1 MIDAAYNGRIH
12 AVTRNMQRQRN
23 EQAADRT
30 GAGGE
35 KPPRIHRGAI
45 FTIVAAALI
54 MSTLDATIV
63 ATALDTLQR
72 DLDTTIN
79 WAGWT
84 ITAYAFGLVL
94 MLPLSGKL
102 STQYGHRRMF
112 LASVF
117 VFSAASLACGFA
129 TNIYMLIVLRVIQ
142 AAGGAGFTPSAT
154 AIIVEYFGRAR
165 DRAVGVFGSLFA
177 TGAMTG
183 PIFGGLLVAYWSWRG
198 IFWIN
203 VPIGAAVIA
212 LALHYIPRDPLRSEK
227 PGGRADIPG
236 MVLLGFGLLAGMFT
250 ITYLGE
256 KDARLASASFLV
268 PLVVAIIAFSAFF
281 RHVHR
286 TAAPFIA
293 PRLIHGRGFG
303 AVNLVNALYTGIPIG
318 MVALIPIY
326 AAHRYGID
334 PLRAGT
340 LLAAQGAAN
349 ILLVLL
355 GAALIRRTGYR
366 LPIYVG
372 GAIIALGLVLLWLG
386 PEGGIPPYAWLAGS
400 AFLAGAGA
408 GTLSPPSRNAGLQLA
423 PRDASTIAALRTM
436 CINTGAITTVSV
448 VTALVA
454 SFGHPGS
461 TQAWTYLGAAVIL
474 VAALP
479 LVSRIP
485 EHRGAW

>member
-1 MIDAAYNGRIH
+1 
-12 AVTRNMQRQRN
+12 
-23 EQAADRT
+23 
-30 GAGGE
+30 
-35 KPPRIHRGAI
+35 
-45 FTIVAAALI
+45 
-54 MSTLDATIV
+54 MSTLDGTIV

-112 LASVF
+112 LASLL
-117 VFSAASLACGFA
+117 VFSVASLACGFA
-129 TNIYMLIVLRVIQ
+129 TNIYTLIVLRVIQ

-154 AIIVEYFGRAR
+154 AIIVNYFGKAR
-165 DRAVGVFGSLFA
+165 DRAVGLFGSLFA
-177 TGAMTG
+177 TGAMIG
-183 PIFGGLLVAYWSWRG
+183 PIFGGLLVAYWNWRG

-203 VPIGAAVIA
+203 VPIGAVVIA
-212 LALHYIPRDPLRSEK
+212 LAPHYIPRDPQRTEK
-227 PGGRADIPG
+227 LGVRTDILG
-236 MVLLGFGLLAGMFT
+236 MVLLGLGLLAGMFT

-256 KDARLASASFLV
+256 KDARLVSARFLV
-268 PLVVAIIAFSAFF
+268 PLVVTILTFSAFF

-286 TAAPFIA
+286 TGHPFIA

-349 ILLVLL
+349 ILLVVL
-355 GAALIRRTGYR
+355 GTVLIRRTGYR

-372 GAIIALGLVLLWLG
+372 GAIIALGLALLWLG
-386 PEGGIPPYAWLAGS
+386 PEGGVPPYAWLAGS

-423 PRDASTIAALRTM
+423 PHDASTIAALRTM

-448 VTALVA
+448 VTAIVA
-454 SFGHPGS
+454 SVGHPGS
-461 TQAWTYLGAAVIL
+461 TQAWTYLGAAAIL
-474 VAALP
+474 LLSLP
-479 LVSRIP
+479 LASRIP